1 MFINYQLGILIVI
14 GGNRCEIEVEMKI
27 LFKNVNTLLYDS
39 NYYISV
45 KDVLIKDNI
54 IEKIGCVEE
63 DVDRIIDGENKLLI
77 PGLIN
82 LHTHIYMTIFRNI
95 ADDLPFSEWLFE
107 KILPLEDHLTEEDSY
122 YASLL
127 GIMEMLSTGTTCFN
141 DMYVFTNATSKAVYE
156 SGIRAVLGRGL
167 VGEQKYNG
175 ADRRINEV
183 LQEMKLWEGK
193 SPLMTFAWAPHA
205 AYTCSQ
211 EYLRS
216 ISEFSKDKIIHTH
229 MSESENENKDII
241 NKYGIRPSKYYED
254 AGILTDRTI
263 LAHCV
268 DLNAEDIERIKYAG
282 SSIVSCPVSN
292 LKLGNGIANIPKLMS
307 EGINICLGTDGPA
320 SNNTLNMFKEIQ
332 FMSLI
337 HKGVHKCADIV
348 TASDTIKFAT
358 QNGAKALGFNKIGLI
373 EEGYSAD
380 LVLLNLDE
388 PGNQPTNN
396 LVSALA
402 YTMNGSQVHLTM
414 VSGKILYD
422 DGQFCTIDSEKVY
435 KEIKR
440 IIEKYKEII

>member
-1 MFINYQLGILIVI
+1 
-14 GGNRCEIEVEMKI
+14 
-27 LFKNVNTLLYDS
+27 
-39 NYYISV
+39 
-45 KDVLIKDNI
+45 
-54 IEKIGCVEE
+54 
-63 DVDRIIDGENKLLI
+63 
-77 PGLIN
+77 
-82 LHTHIYMTIFRNI
+82 
-95 ADDLPFSEWLFE
+95 
-107 KILPLEDHLTEEDSY
+107 
-122 YASLL
+122 
-127 GIMEMLSTGTTCFN
+127 
-141 DMYVFTNATSKAVYE
+141 
-156 SGIRAVLGRGL
+156 
-167 VGEQKYNG
+167 
-175 ADRRINEV
+175 
-183 LQEMKLWEGK
+183 
-193 SPLMTFAWAPHA
+193 
-205 AYTCSQ
+205 
-211 EYLRS
+211 
-216 ISEFSKDKIIHTH
+216 
-229 MSESENENKDII
+229 
-241 NKYGIRPSKYYED
+241 
-254 AGILTDRTI
+254 
-263 LAHCV
+263 
-268 DLNAEDIERIKYAG
+268 
-282 SSIVSCPVSN
+282 
-292 LKLGNGIANIPKLMS
+292 MS

-414 VSGKILYD
+414 VSSKILYD

>member
-1 MFINYQLGILIVI
+1 
-14 GGNRCEIEVEMKI
+14 MKI

-39 NYYISV
+39 DYYVSI
-45 KDVLIKDNI
+45 KDVLISDNI

-63 DVDRIIDGENKLLI
+63 NVDRIINGENKLLI

-95 ADDLPFSEWLFE
+95 ADDLPFSEWLFDR
-107 KILPLEDHLTEEDSY
+107 ILPLEDQLTEEDSY

-167 VGEQKYNG
+167 VGDEKYNG

-183 LQEMKLWEGK
+183 LQEMKLWKGK
-193 SPLMTFAWAPHA
+193 SSLMEFAWAPHA

-211 EYLRS
+211 EYLKS
-216 ISEFSKDKIIHTH
+216 ISELSKDKIIHTH
-229 MSESENENKDII
+229 MSESENENKDIV
-241 NKYGIRPSKYYED
+241 KRYGIRPSQYYED

-268 DLNAEDIERIKYAG
+268 DLDDEDIQRIKKAG

-292 LKLGNGIANIPKLMS
+292 LKLGNGITNIPKLMS
-307 EGINICLGTDGPA
+307 EDINICLGTDGPA
-320 SNNTLNMFKEIQ
+320 SNNTLNMFKEMQ

-337 HKGVHKCADIV
+337 HKGLHKSASIV

-358 QNGAKALGFNKIGLI
+358 QNGAKALGFKKVGLI

-380 LVLLNLDE
+380 LVLLSLNE
-388 PGNQPTNN
+388 PGNQPINN

-402 YTMNGSQVHLTM
+402 YTMNGSQVYMTM
-414 VSGKILYD
+414 VDGKILYEE
-422 DGQFCTIDSEKVY
+422 GKFCTIDSDKVY
-435 KEIKR
+435 KEIRR
-440 IIEKYKEII
+440 IIGKYKEII